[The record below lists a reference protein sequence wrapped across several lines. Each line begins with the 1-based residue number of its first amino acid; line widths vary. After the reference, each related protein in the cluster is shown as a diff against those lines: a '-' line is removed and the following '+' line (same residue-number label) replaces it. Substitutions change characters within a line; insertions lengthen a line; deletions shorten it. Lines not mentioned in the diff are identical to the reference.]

1 MRIRRSFLILAA
13 GLSASLPTTRAATD
27 VAVTT
32 NLTIN
37 ALATMTNNNY
47 VIGGAT
53 LTIDLRNSSNS
64 PVDGTYIGRFK
75 DDGTG
80 TGILYKTGGGTLQY
94 NGFSDIDYFA
104 NRSFQSGPLT
114 APSDLRPLDNNPNT
128 LGSAGAG
135 AGFAGSIVVHEGTL
149 QVSGFINQWADYG
162 AFNGRFNL
170 DAGQMFGASS
180 VTVEAGA
187 KLTFQNTLS
196 NLVNADAD
204 LAGATANIPATP
216 LVARLNF
223 VNNLQAATTSVVEVG
238 KSSDYILVAHA
249 DFATA
254 GLAPGT
260 SSLGVLSGQGRFY
273 KTGVDAMIIR
283 GNSTFTGETVLAG
296 GDTTL
301 ASVNGDTLWSA
312 KSVNLASSGAGQ
324 GSNTPALADTD
335 AALRWKPGYAPG
347 ASSNTL
353 IVSGDQ
359 RIHNFQS
366 LFGESGIYQPILPG
380 TGAGSIVE
388 ISAVTDVL
396 RITQEAN
403 FDGFYTGAFTG
414 SGTLQKNGAGT
425 LALICIANSIAT
437 IDVNEGKLIS
447 NVQSLGTGIVN
458 IGAAGSLSIVQNDS
472 GALRSLITS
481 TSALSE
487 LRFKPT
493 DGVYYRGASALTQ
506 VGTDDVGVADITR
519 AQTNFYGKVIVEDGN
534 AIVFSP
540 EAIDAFANASAIQL
554 LSGTSGRESSI
565 RFNDTNQIVNNL
577 SGDANTRIFLGRG
590 NITLGMTVASTY
602 SGGIEGVGNLV
613 KTGTASFTLAGSTTY
628 FGATVVK
635 AGSLA
640 VTSTLGILNTSGLV
654 LKSTSS
660 FTGTG
665 SQSVGALF
673 GQADTTV
680 TIAGNLTVGI
690 SEDLRGR
697 LNTELLS
704 RPITVPAVSPA
715 YYLATDTTNLV
726 SGFTPAT
733 TLTFLVQ
740 QYGLG
745 DTNVVDGTVSAAEAL
760 AYLDTNLNGV
770 IDQAEIDAQRGL
782 LAYAGNITLS
792 GTNRS
797 LIKVGTE
804 SLVLTGTATYSGL
817 TDVQGGRLQ
826 VGVATLVGTS
836 GINIGIDGVFT
847 LDVGATDQVYTKPI
861 SGTGVFQ
868 KIGTGRL
875 DLDSTSTNFAGTYDV
890 AAGILAV
897 TFVQGSTAGVTNQGD
912 ASIALGATFIA
923 KVATD
928 LSWAGTTFGQGSFVK
943 TGAGTLT
950 MTTGSLLHTGLT
962 DVQQGGLRVTTAPVG
977 DLNIATGAT
986 FTADIASATSFSGV
1000 ITGGGNFVKLGV
1012 ADMLLLSANP
1022 GFTGNVQI
1030 NAGSLTISATNALA
1044 SAQLVSISDG
1054 ATLFIAGGASQTLA
1068 NVVGTSGATINALVP
1083 ATQLSLGASTGVTNN
1098 FAAQI
1103 VGNPVITKIGAG
1115 KLTFLRPAATPNQIS
1130 RIIVQTGELEASKAG
1145 LGSADIEV
1153 QSGATLRFFADTGVV
1168 DDYVGVAITGT
1179 GYIAKSGAGT
1189 VDLSGSNLTSVNTII
1204 NVGAGTLIVSE
1215 TALGNAR
1222 APLVSLSNGSVFEYR
1237 ATNSATFGVGNFAG
1251 SGSVVFSRTSTNT
1264 PTITLTPNS
1273 SGTTGYNGLTTV
1285 RTGVTLKLDTG
1296 FTSITGIATEAGSTL
1311 DLSSLPYLDIFQDAD
1326 TEFAG
1331 SLVGSANLTIFGAG
1345 LLNYTANSGNLSGY
1359 AGTVSVDDGKLGV
1372 SANNTK
1378 AVALDN
1384 GATLVITGGGNN
1396 YTGQITGSGYV
1407 LLGNG
1412 TDIDL
1417 TAGSNAATTTLGSA
1431 AIETLILGSGS
1442 RLTVNLTSISVLENT
1457 PIRLDGGLL
1466 DVVATGSVTL
1476 NLANIATTPGTPGV
1490 FGGLQLSATG
1500 GSASYALSGYVVGNL
1515 TVGSNVTAQLAR
1527 TINPATG
1534 SVGQQITGNLTV
1546 NGVLTLGTA
1555 HATTWD
1561 GGIFIAGDGVIG
1573 VNGILRGDGS
1583 FAGTLT
1589 NNGRL
1594 ETGYSPGTIYAAN
1607 FVNTGTIDA
1616 ELSYTDEDTV
1626 LFSGSATLNSG
1637 GASRLE
1643 LSRYG
1648 PGNYFGRR
1656 HILFMDTVSAGSAS
1670 YGTSG
1675 AVGEDPRFAAV
1686 VSTDAVPL
1694 RTLLVYPTQLQGG
1707 LDGTLGN
1714 ADDAQDTLR
1723 SLAVA
1728 GEVAV
1733 YVVRDRADYEFSTV
1747 DSHVIAWAKDITQV
1761 DLVDLGGGDW
1771 RSDRAATF
1779 TALGARLATLN
1790 DVDLRAALENFVPRG
1805 QAAFGTGII
1814 ASQRAEQDLIAR
1826 RLETGRFD
1834 MAGSSVKTSQWF
1846 FDVTSGK
1853 TTVDNGPTASITG
1866 ATAGFIRDIGFD
1878 GYAGFSFSIDKSKG
1892 SNASTT
1898 ANSNGFRIG
1907 AFGGTMT
1914 DKRTL
1919 ALDAGASL
1927 ASFSGDLTRNS
1938 VFGGNNTAS
1947 PSATSFSAWVRA
1959 STASAIDTSLSVT
1972 PYAQLEV
1979 SSTKLSSLS
1988 EGGKADALSVDD
2000 ATLNEATA
2008 TFGAGIQKSWM
2019 STSGSWRYRLALD
2032 VAYVA
2037 QLSGDTATFS
2047 SGIPDEGLA
2056 KFSNEQRILP
2066 GSGFSVAPTF
2076 TFGPSPEDTYTVS
2089 IRFDQASEG
2098 SATAF
2103 QFGYRKRF

>member
-32 NLTIN
+32 DLTIN
-37 ALATMTNNNY
+37 TLSTMTNNNY
-47 VIGGAT
+47 VIGDAT

-80 TGILYKTGGGTLQY
+80 TGTLYKTGGGTLQY

-114 APSDLRPLDNNPNT
+114 APSDLRPLANNPNV

-162 AFNGRFNL
+162 GFNNRFNL
-170 DAGQMFGASS
+170 AAGQMFGASS

-196 NLVNADAD
+196 NLVNANAD

-312 KSVNLASSGAGQ
+312 NSVNLASSGAGQ
-324 GSNTPALADTD
+324 GSNTPALADTA

-347 ASSNTL
+347 ASTNTL

-359 RIHNFQS
+359 RVRNFQS

-380 TGAGSIVE
+380 TGGGSIVE
-388 ISAVTDVL
+388 IAAATDVL

-414 SGTLQKNGAGT
+414 SGTLQKNGVGT
-425 LALICIANSIAT
+425 LALILLANSIAT

-493 DGVYYRGASALTQ
+493 DGVYYRGSSTLTQ
-506 VGTDDVGVADITR
+506 VGNDDVGVADITR

-590 NITLGMTVASTY
+590 NITLGMTAASTY
-602 SGGIEGVGNLV
+602 AGGIEGVGNLV
-613 KTGTASFTLAGSTTY
+613 KTGTATFTLAGSTTY

-640 VTSTLGILNTSGLV
+640 VTSTSGILNTSGLV
-654 LKSTSS
+654 LKSTTS
-660 FTGTG
+660 FSGIG

-673 GQADTTV
+673 GQAGTTV
-680 TIAGNLTVGI
+680 SVAGNLTVGI

-745 DTNVVDGTVSAAEAL
+745 DTNVDGTVSAAEAL
-760 AYLDTNLNGV
+760 AYLDTNVSGV

-782 LAYAGNITLS
+782 LAFAGNITLS

-847 LDVGATDQVYTKPI
+847 LDVGSTDQVYTKAI

-875 DLDSTSTNFAGTYDV
+875 DLDSTSTNFSGTYDV

-897 TFVQGSTAGVTNQGD
+897 TFAQGSTVGVTNQGD

-923 KVATD
+923 KVATN
-928 LSWAGTTFGQGSFVK
+928 LSWAGTTLGQGSFVK

-950 MTTGSLLHTGLT
+950 LTTGSLLHTGLT
-962 DVQQGGLRVTTAPVG
+962 DVQQGGLRVATAPVG
-977 DLNIATGAT
+977 NLNIATGAT
-986 FTADIASATSFSGV
+986 FTADIASATSFSGL
-1000 ITGGGNFVKLGV
+1000 ITGGGNFVKIGV
-1012 ADMLLLSANP
+1012 ADMLLVSANP

-1054 ATLFIAGGASQTLA
+1054 ATLFIADGASQTLA

-1103 VGNPVITKIGAG
+1103 VGNPVITKIGTG
-1115 KLTFLRPAATPNQIS
+1115 KLTFLRPAATPNEIS
-1130 RIIVQTGELEASKAG
+1130 TIIVQAGELEASKAG
-1145 LGSADIEV
+1145 LGSANIEV

-1168 DDYVGVAITGT
+1168 DSYVGVAITGV

-1189 VDLSGSNLTSVNTII
+1189 VDLSGSNLTSVSTII

-1222 APLVSLSNGSVFEYR
+1222 APLVALSNNAVFEYR

-1264 PTITLTPNS
+1264 PTITLTPNG

-1311 DLSSLPYLDIFQDAD
+1311 DLSSLPYLDIFQDTD

-1345 LLNYTANSGNLSGY
+1345 LLNYTANGGNLSGY
-1359 AGTVSVDDGKLGV
+1359 AGTVTVDDGKLGV

-1417 TAGSNAATTTLGSA
+1417 TAGSNAATTTLSSA

-1442 RLTVNLTSISVLENT
+1442 RLTVNLTSVSVLENT

-1476 NLANIATTPGTPGV
+1476 NLANIATTPGAPGA

-1500 GSASYALSGYVVGNL
+1500 GSASYALSGYVIGNL

-1527 TINPATG
+1527 TINPTTG
-1534 SVGQQITGNLTV
+1534 EVGQQITGNLTV

-1648 PGNYFGRR
+1648 PGIYFGRR
-1656 HILFMDTVSAGSAS
+1656 HVLFMDTVSAGSAS

-1707 LDGTLGN
+1707 LDGILGN
-1714 ADDAQDTLR
+1714 ADDTQDTLY

-1733 YVVRDRADYEFSTV
+1733 YVVRDRAEYEFSTV
-1747 DSHVIAWAKDITQV
+1747 DSHVIDWAKDITQV

-1771 RSDRAATF
+1771 RSDRASSF

-1805 QAAFGTGII
+1805 QAAFATGII

-1853 TTVDNGPTASITG
+1853 TDVDNGPTASITG

-1938 VFGGNNTAS
+1938 VFGGNNTSS
-1947 PSATSFSAWVRA
+1947 PSATSLSAWVRA

-1988 EGGKADALSVDD
+1988 EKGKADALSVDD

-2008 TFGAGIQKSWM
+2008 TFGAGIQHSWV

-2037 QLSGDTATFS
+2037 QLSGDTATFN

-2098 SATAF
+2098 NATAF

>member
-13 GLSASLPTTRAATD
+13 GLSASLPATRAATD

-37 ALATMTNNNY
+37 ALSTMTNNNY

-114 APSDLRPLDNNPNT
+114 APSDLRPLANNPNA

-135 AGFAGSIVVHEGTL
+135 AGFAGSIIVHEGTL
-149 QVSGFINQWADYG
+149 QVEGFINQWADYG
-162 AFNGRFNL
+162 EFNNRFNL
-170 DAGQMFGASS
+170 AAGQMFGASS

-196 NLVNADAD
+196 NLVNANAD

-324 GSNTPALADTD
+324 GSNTPALADTA

-347 ASSNTL
+347 ASSNTM

-359 RIHNFQS
+359 RVRNFQS

-380 TGAGSIVE
+380 TGTGSIVE
-388 ISAVTDVL
+388 ISAATDVL

-540 EAIDAFANASAIQL
+540 DATDAFANASAIQL

-602 SGGIEGVGNLV
+602 AGGIEGVGNLV

-673 GQADTTV
+673 GQAGTTV
-680 TIAGNLTVGI
+680 SVAGNLTVGI

-745 DTNVVDGTVSAAEAL
+745 DINVDGTVTAAEAL
-760 AYLDTNLNGV
+760 AYLDTNVSGV

-782 LAYAGNITLS
+782 LAYAGNITLT

-804 SLVLTGTATYSGL
+804 SLVLTGTANYSGL

-875 DLDSTSTNFAGTYDV
+875 DLDSTSTNFSGTYDV

-897 TFVQGSTAGVTNQGD
+897 TFAQGSTAGVTNQGD
-912 ASIALGATFIA
+912 ASMALGATFIA
-923 KVATD
+923 KVATN
-928 LSWAGTTFGQGSFVK
+928 LSWSGTTLGQGTFVK

-977 DLNIATGAT
+977 NLNIATGAT
-986 FTADIASATSFSGV
+986 FTADIASATSFSGLL
-1000 ITGGGNFVKLGV
+1000 TGGGNFVKLGV
-1012 ADMLLLSANP
+1012 ADMQLLSANP

-1030 NAGSLTISATNALA
+1030 NAGSLTISQTNALA

-1054 ATLFIAGGASQTLA
+1054 ATLFIAAGASQTLA
-1068 NVVGTSGATINALVP
+1068 NIVGTSGATINALVP

-1130 RIIVQTGELEASKAG
+1130 TIIVQTGELEASKAG
-1145 LGSADIEV
+1145 LGSANIEV

-1345 LLNYTANSGNLSGY
+1345 LLNYTANGGNLSGY
-1359 AGTVSVDDGKLGV
+1359 AGTITVDDGKLGV

-1396 YTGQITGSGYV
+1396 YTGQITGTGNV

-1466 DVVATGSVTL
+1466 DVVATGAVTL

-1500 GSASYALSGYVVGNL
+1500 GGASYALSGYVVGNL

-1527 TINPATG
+1527 TINPITG
-1534 SVGQQITGNLTV
+1534 LVGQQITGNLTV
-1546 NGVLTLGTA
+1546 NGELTLGTT

-1561 GGIFIAGDGVIG
+1561 GGIFVAGDGVIG

-1648 PGNYFGRR
+1648 PGIYFGRR
-1656 HILFMDTVSAGSAS
+1656 HVLFMDTVSAGSAS

-1707 LDGTLGN
+1707 LDGILGN

-1747 DSHVIAWAKDITQV
+1747 DSHVVAWAKDITQV

-1771 RSDRAATF
+1771 RSDRATTF
-1779 TALGARLATLN
+1779 TALGARFATLDDAN
-1790 DVDLRAALENFVPRG
+1790 LRAALENLTPRG

-1853 TTVDNGPTASITG
+1853 TTVDNGPSASITG

-1878 GYAGFSFSIDKSKG
+1878 GYAGLSFSIDKSKG

-1947 PSATSFSAWVRA
+1947 PSATSLSAWVRA
-1959 STASAIDTSLSVT
+1959 STASAIDTSLSIT

-2019 STSGSWRYRLALD
+2019 SISGSWRYRFALD

-2037 QLSGDTATFS
+2037 QLSGDTANFS

>member
-13 GLSASLPTTRAATD
+13 GLSASLPATRAATD

-114 APSDLRPLDNNPNT
+114 APSDLRPLANNPNA

-135 AGFAGSIVVHEGTL
+135 AGFAGSILVHEGTL

-170 DAGQMFGASS
+170 DAGQMFGATS

-196 NLVNADAD
+196 NLVNANAD

-324 GSNTPALADTD
+324 GSNTPALADTA

-347 ASSNTL
+347 ASSNTM

-359 RIHNFQS
+359 RVRNFQS

-380 TGAGSIVE
+380 TGTGSIVE
-388 ISAVTDVL
+388 ISAATDVL

-540 EAIDAFANASAIQL
+540 DATDAFANASAIQL

-602 SGGIEGVGNLV
+602 AGGIEGVGNLV

-673 GQADTTV
+673 GQAGTTV
-680 TIAGNLTVGI
+680 SVAGNLTVGI

-745 DTNVVDGTVSAAEAL
+745 DINVDGTVTAAEAL
-760 AYLDTNLNGV
+760 AYLDTNVSGV

-782 LAYAGNITLS
+782 LAYAGNITLT

-804 SLVLTGTATYSGL
+804 S
-817 TDVQGGRLQ
+817 
-826 VGVATLVGTS
+826 
-836 GINIGIDGVFT
+836 
-847 LDVGATDQVYTKPI
+847 
-861 SGTGVFQ
+861 
-868 KIGTGRL
+868 
-875 DLDSTSTNFAGTYDV
+875 
-890 AAGILAV
+890 
-897 TFVQGSTAGVTNQGD
+897 
-912 ASIALGATFIA
+912 
-923 KVATD
+923 
-928 LSWAGTTFGQGSFVK
+928 
-943 TGAGTLT
+943 
-950 MTTGSLLHTGLT
+950 
-962 DVQQGGLRVTTAPVG
+962 
-977 DLNIATGAT
+977 
-986 FTADIASATSFSGV
+986 
-1000 ITGGGNFVKLGV
+1000 
-1012 ADMLLLSANP
+1012 
-1022 GFTGNVQI
+1022 
-1030 NAGSLTISATNALA
+1030 
-1044 SAQLVSISDG
+1044 
-1054 ATLFIAGGASQTLA
+1054 
-1068 NVVGTSGATINALVP
+1068 
-1083 ATQLSLGASTGVTNN
+1083 
-1098 FAAQI
+1098 
-1103 VGNPVITKIGAG
+1103 
-1115 KLTFLRPAATPNQIS
+1115 
-1130 RIIVQTGELEASKAG
+1130 
-1145 LGSADIEV
+1145 
-1153 QSGATLRFFADTGVV
+1153 
-1168 DDYVGVAITGT
+1168 
-1179 GYIAKSGAGT
+1179 
-1189 VDLSGSNLTSVNTII
+1189 
-1204 NVGAGTLIVSE
+1204 
-1215 TALGNAR
+1215 
-1222 APLVSLSNGSVFEYR
+1222 
-1237 ATNSATFGVGNFAG
+1237 
-1251 SGSVVFSRTSTNT
+1251 
-1264 PTITLTPNS
+1264 
-1273 SGTTGYNGLTTV
+1273 
-1285 RTGVTLKLDTG
+1285 
-1296 FTSITGIATEAGSTL
+1296 
-1311 DLSSLPYLDIFQDAD
+1311 
-1326 TEFAG
+1326 
-1331 SLVGSANLTIFGAG
+1331 
-1345 LLNYTANSGNLSGY
+1345 
-1359 AGTVSVDDGKLGV
+1359 
-1372 SANNTK
+1372 
-1378 AVALDN
+1378 
-1384 GATLVITGGGNN
+1384 
-1396 YTGQITGSGYV
+1396 
-1407 LLGNG
+1407 
-1412 TDIDL
+1412 
-1417 TAGSNAATTTLGSA
+1417 
-1431 AIETLILGSGS
+1431 
-1442 RLTVNLTSISVLENT
+1442 
-1457 PIRLDGGLL
+1457 
-1466 DVVATGSVTL
+1466 
-1476 NLANIATTPGTPGV
+1476 
-1490 FGGLQLSATG
+1490 
-1500 GSASYALSGYVVGNL
+1500 
-1515 TVGSNVTAQLAR
+1515 
-1527 TINPATG
+1527 
-1534 SVGQQITGNLTV
+1534 
-1546 NGVLTLGTA
+1546 
-1555 HATTWD
+1555 
-1561 GGIFIAGDGVIG
+1561 
-1573 VNGILRGDGS
+1573 
-1583 FAGTLT
+1583 
-1589 NNGRL
+1589 
-1594 ETGYSPGTIYAAN
+1594 
-1607 FVNTGTIDA
+1607 
-1616 ELSYTDEDTV
+1616 
-1626 LFSGSATLNSG
+1626 
-1637 GASRLE
+1637 
-1643 LSRYG
+1643 
-1648 PGNYFGRR
+1648 
-1656 HILFMDTVSAGSAS
+1656 
-1670 YGTSG
+1670 
-1675 AVGEDPRFAAV
+1675 
-1686 VSTDAVPL
+1686 
-1694 RTLLVYPTQLQGG
+1694 
-1707 LDGTLGN
+1707 
-1714 ADDAQDTLR
+1714 
-1723 SLAVA
+1723 
-1728 GEVAV
+1728 
-1733 YVVRDRADYEFSTV
+1733 
-1747 DSHVIAWAKDITQV
+1747 
-1761 DLVDLGGGDW
+1761 
-1771 RSDRAATF
+1771 
-1779 TALGARLATLN
+1779 
-1790 DVDLRAALENFVPRG
+1790 
-1805 QAAFGTGII
+1805 
-1814 ASQRAEQDLIAR
+1814 
-1826 RLETGRFD
+1826 
-1834 MAGSSVKTSQWF
+1834 
-1846 FDVTSGK
+1846 
-1853 TTVDNGPTASITG
+1853 
-1866 ATAGFIRDIGFD
+1866 
-1878 GYAGFSFSIDKSKG
+1878 
-1892 SNASTT
+1892 
-1898 ANSNGFRIG
+1898 
-1907 AFGGTMT
+1907 
-1914 DKRTL
+1914 
-1919 ALDAGASL
+1919 
-1927 ASFSGDLTRNS
+1927 
-1938 VFGGNNTAS
+1938 
-1947 PSATSFSAWVRA
+1947 
-1959 STASAIDTSLSVT
+1959 
-1972 PYAQLEV
+1972 
-1979 SSTKLSSLS
+1979 
-1988 EGGKADALSVDD
+1988 
-2000 ATLNEATA
+2000 
-2008 TFGAGIQKSWM
+2008 
-2019 STSGSWRYRLALD
+2019 
-2032 VAYVA
+2032 
-2037 QLSGDTATFS
+2037 
-2047 SGIPDEGLA
+2047 
-2056 KFSNEQRILP
+2056 
-2066 GSGFSVAPTF
+2066 
-2076 TFGPSPEDTYTVS
+2076 
-2089 IRFDQASEG
+2089 
-2098 SATAF
+2098 
-2103 QFGYRKRF
+2103 

>member
-13 GLSASLPTTRAATD
+13 GLSASLPVTRAAE
-27 VAVTT
+27 VAVNTD
-32 NLTIN
+32 LTIN
-37 ALATMTNNNY
+37 TLATMTNNNY
-47 VIGGAT
+47 VIGDAT
-53 LTIDLRNSSNS
+53 LTIDLRNNSNS
-64 PVDGTYIGRFK
+64 PVDGTFTGRFK
-75 DDGTG
+75 DDGTSTG
-80 TGILYKTGGGTLQY
+80 TLFKTGGGTLQY
-94 NGFSDIDYFA
+94 NGFDNIDYFG
-104 NRSFQSGPLT
+104 NRSFQSFPLT
-114 APSDLRPLDNNPNT
+114 APSDLRPLANNPVV

-135 AGFAGSIVVHEGTL
+135 AGFAGSVVVHEGTL

-162 AFNGRFNL
+162 AFNAQFGLAGGR
-170 DAGQMFGASS
+170 MFGASS

-196 NLVNADAD
+196 NLVNANAD
-204 LAGATANIPATP
+204 LAGATPNIPATP

-254 GLAPGT
+254 GLAPGGT

-273 KTGVDAMIIR
+273 KTGADAMIIR

-312 KSVNLASSGAGQ
+312 NSVNLASSGAGQ
-324 GSNTPALADTD
+324 GSNTGANADTG

-347 ASSNTL
+347 AGSNTL

-359 RIHNFQS
+359 RIRNFQS
-366 LFGESGIYQPILPG
+366 LFGEGGIYQPILPG

-388 ISAVTDVL
+388 ISASTDVL
-396 RITQEAN
+396 RITQAAN

-481 TSALSE
+481 SSALSE

-493 DGVYYRGASALTQ
+493 DGVYYRGSSTLTQ
-506 VGTDDVGVADITR
+506 VGNDDVGVADITR
-519 AQTNFYGKVIVEDGN
+519 AQVNFFGKVIVEDGN

-540 EAIDAFANASAIQL
+540 EATDAFANASAIQL

-565 RFNDTNQIVNNL
+565 RFNDTNQVVNNL

-590 NITLGMTVASTY
+590 NITLGMTAASTY
-602 SGGIEGVGNLV
+602 AGGIEGVGNLV
-613 KTGTASFTLAGSTTY
+613 KTGTATFTLAGSTTY

-635 AGSLA
+635 AGTLA
-640 VTSTLGILNTSGLV
+640 VTSTSGILNTSGLV
-654 LKSTSS
+654 LKSTTS
-660 FTGTG
+660 FSGTG

-673 GQADTTV
+673 GQAGTTV
-680 TIAGNLTVGI
+680 SVAGNLTVGI
-690 SEDLRGR
+690 SEDLRDR

-715 YYLATDTTNLV
+715 YYLATDTSNLV

-745 DTNVVDGTVSAAEAL
+745 DTNVDGTVSAAEAL
-760 AYLDTNLNGV
+760 AYLDTNISGV
-770 IDQAEIDAQRGL
+770 IDQAEIDAQLGL
-782 LAYAGNITLS
+782 LVYAGNITLS

-836 GINIGIDGVFT
+836 GINIGADGVFT
-847 LDVGATDQVYTKPI
+847 LDVGATDQVYTKAI

-875 DLDSTSTNFAGTYDV
+875 DLDSTTTNFAGTYDV

-897 TFVQGSTAGVTNQGD
+897 TFAQGSTAGVTNQGD

-950 MTTGSLLHTGLT
+950 LTTGSLLHTGLT

-986 FTADIASATSFSGV
+986 FTADIAAATTLSGL
-1000 ITGGGNFVKLGV
+1000 ITGGGNFVKIGV
-1012 ADMLLLSANP
+1012 ADMLLVSANP

-1030 NAGSLTISATNALA
+1030 NAGSLTISEVNALA
-1044 SAQLVSISDG
+1044 AAQLVTISDG
-1054 ATLFIAGGASQTLA
+1054 ATLFIADGASQTLA
-1068 NVVGTSGATINALVP
+1068 NIVGTSGATINALVP
-1083 ATQLSLGASTGVTNN
+1083 ATQLSLGASVGVTNN

-1103 VGNPVITKIGAG
+1103 VGNPVITKIGTG
-1115 KLTFLRPAATPNQIS
+1115 KLTFLRPAATPNEIS
-1130 RIIVQTGELEASKAG
+1130 TIIVQAGELEASKAG
-1145 LGSADIEV
+1145 LGSANIEV

-1168 DDYVGVAITGT
+1168 DSYVGVAITGT
-1179 GYIAKSGAGT
+1179 GNVAKSGAGT
-1189 VDLSGSNLTSVNTII
+1189 VDLSGSNLTSVSTII

-1222 APLVSLSNGSVFEYR
+1222 APLVTLSNNAVFEYR

-1264 PTITLTPNS
+1264 PTITLTPNG

-1285 RTGVTLKLDTG
+1285 RAGVTLKLDTG
-1296 FTSITGIATEAGSTL
+1296 FVSITGIATEAGSTL
-1311 DLSSLPYLDIFQDAD
+1311 DLSSLPFLDVFQDAD

-1331 SLVGSANLTIFGAG
+1331 SLVGSANLRIFGTG

-1359 AGTVSVDDGKLGV
+1359 TGTVTVDDGKLGV

-1378 AVALDN
+1378 AVTLAN

-1396 YTGQITGSGYV
+1396 YTGQINGSGNV

-1417 TAGSNAATTTLGSA
+1417 TAGSNASTTTLSSA
-1431 AIETLILGSGS
+1431 AIQKLILGSGS
-1442 RLTVNLTSISVLENT
+1442 RLTVNLTSVSVLENT

-1476 NLANIATTPGTPGV
+1476 NLANIATTPGAPGA

-1515 TVGSNVTAQLAR
+1515 TVGTNVTAQLSR
-1527 TINPATG
+1527 TINPTTG
-1534 SVGQQITGNLTV
+1534 IVGQQITGNLTV
-1546 NGVLTLGTA
+1546 NGELTLGTT

-1561 GGIFIAGDGVIG
+1561 GGISIAGDGVVG
-1573 VNGILRGDGS
+1573 VNGILRGDAS
-1583 FAGTLT
+1583 FGGTLT

-1594 ETGYSPGTIYAAN
+1594 ETGYSPGTIYATN

-1616 ELSYTDEDTV
+1616 ELSSNDEDTV
-1626 LFSGSATLNSG
+1626 LFSGTATLNSG
-1637 GASRLE
+1637 GAGRLE

-1648 PGNYFGRR
+1648 LGNSYGRR
-1656 HILFMDTVSAGSAS
+1656 HVLFLDTVSAGLAS

-1675 AVGEDPRFAAV
+1675 SPGEDPRFATV
-1686 VSTDAVPL
+1686 VSTDASPL

-1707 LDGTLGN
+1707 LDGILGN
-1714 ADDAQDTLR
+1714 ADDVQDTLY

-1733 YVVRDRADYEFSTV
+1733 YVVRDSVEYEFSTV
-1747 DSHVIAWAKDITQV
+1747 DSHVIDWAKDITQV

-1771 RSDRAATF
+1771 RSDRASSF

-1790 DVDLRAALENFVPRG
+1790 DVDLRAALENFTPRS
-1805 QAAFGTGII
+1805 QAAFATGII

-1826 RLETGRFD
+1826 RLETSRFD

-1853 TTVDNGPTASITG
+1853 TEVDNGPSASITG

-1878 GYAGFSFSIDKSKG
+1878 GYAGFSFSIGKSKG
-1892 SNASTT
+1892 DNISTT
-1898 ANSNGFRIG
+1898 ANSNGYRIG

-1919 ALDAGASL
+1919 AIDVGASL
-1927 ASFSGDLTRNS
+1927 ASFSGDVTRNS
-1938 VFGGNNTAS
+1938 VFGGNNAAS
-1947 PSATSFSAWVRA
+1947 PSATSLSGWVRA
-1959 STASAIDTSLSVT
+1959 STASAIDESLSIT
-1972 PYAQLEV
+1972 PYAQIQV

-1988 EGGKADALSVDD
+1988 ESGNPDALSVDD
-2000 ATLNEATA
+2000 ATVNEATA
-2008 TFGAGIQKSWM
+2008 TLGAGIQHSWV
-2019 STSGSWRYRLALD
+2019 STSGSWRYRLGLD

-2037 QLSGDTATFS
+2037 QLSGDTTTFD
-2047 SGIPDEGLA
+2047 SGVPDEGLA

>member
-1 MRIRRSFLILAA
+1 MRLRRSFLILAA
-13 GLSASLPTTRAATD
+13 GLSASVPVTRAAD
-27 VAVTT
+27 VAVNTD
-32 NLTIN
+32 LTIN
-37 ALATMTNNNY
+37 SLATMTNNNY
-47 VIGGAT
+47 IIGDAT

-75 DDGTG
+75 DDSTGTG
-80 TGILYKTGGGTLQY
+80 TLFKTGGGTLQY
-94 NGFSDIDYFA
+94 NGFDNIDYFG

-114 APSDLRPLDNNPNT
+114 APSDLRPLANNPNA

-135 AGFAGSIVVHEGTL
+135 AGFAGSIIVHEGTL
-149 QVSGFINQWADYG
+149 QVEGFINQWADYG
-162 AFNGRFNL
+162 AFNNRFNL
-170 DAGQMFGASS
+170 AAGQMFGASS

-196 NLVNADAD
+196 NLVNANAD
-204 LAGATANIPATP
+204 LAGATPNIPATP

-254 GLAPGT
+254 GLVPGGT
-260 SSLGVLSGQGRFY
+260 TSLGVLSGQGRFY
-273 KTGVDAMIIR
+273 KTGADAMIIR

-312 KSVNLASSGAGQ
+312 NSVNLASSGAGQ
-324 GSNTPALADTD
+324 GSNTPALADTG

-347 ASSNTL
+347 AGSNTL

-359 RIHNFQS
+359 RIRNFQS
-366 LFGESGIYQPILPG
+366 LFGEGGVYQPILPG

-388 ISAVTDVL
+388 ISASTDVL
-396 RITQEAN
+396 RITQAVN

-447 NVQSLGTGIVN
+447 NVQSLGTGVVN

-481 TSALSE
+481 SSALSE

-493 DGVYYRGASALTQ
+493 DGVYYRGSSTLTQ
-506 VGTDDVGVADITR
+506 VGNNDVGVADITR
-519 AQTNFYGKVIVEDGN
+519 AQVNFFGKVIVEDGN

-554 LSGTSGRESSI
+554 LSGPSGRESSI
-565 RFNDTNQIVNNL
+565 RFNDTNQIANNL

-602 SGGIEGVGNLV
+602 AGGIEGVGNLV
-613 KTGTASFTLAGSTTY
+613 KTGAATFTLSGSTTY

-640 VTSTLGILNTSGLV
+640 VTSTSGILNTSGLV
-654 LKSTSS
+654 LKSTTS
-660 FTGTG
+660 FSGTG
-665 SQSVGALF
+665 AQSVGALF
-673 GQADTTV
+673 GQAGTTV
-680 TIAGNLTVGI
+680 TVGGNLTVGI

-697 LNTELLS
+697 LSAELLS

-745 DTNVVDGTVSAAEAL
+745 DTTGDGTVSAAEAL
-760 AYLDTNLNGV
+760 TYLDTNASGV
-770 IDQAEIDAQRGL
+770 IDQAEIDARRDL
-782 LAYAGNITLS
+782 LAYAGNITLT

-836 GINIGIDGVFT
+836 GINIGADGVFT
-847 LDVGATDQVYTKPI
+847 LDVGSTNQVYTKAI

-875 DLDSTSTNFAGTYDV
+875 DLDSTSTNFSGTYDV

-897 TFVQGSTAGVTNQGD
+897 TFAQGSTAGITNQGD
-912 ASIALGATFIA
+912 ASMALGATFIA
-923 KVATD
+923 KVATN
-928 LSWAGTTFGQGSFVK
+928 LSWAGTTLGQGSFIK

-962 DVQQGGLRVTTAPVG
+962 DVQQGGLRVSTAPVG

-986 FTADIASATSFSGV
+986 FTADIAAATTFSGLL
-1000 ITGGGNFVKLGV
+1000 TGGGNFVKLGV
-1012 ADMLLLSANP
+1012 ADMQLLSANP
-1022 GFTGNVQI
+1022 GFTGNIQI
-1030 NAGSLTISATNALA
+1030 NAGSLTISQTNALS

-1054 ATLFIAGGASQTLA
+1054 ATLFIAAGASQTLA
-1068 NVVGTSGATINALVP
+1068 NIVGTSGATINALVP
-1083 ATQLSLGASTGVTNN
+1083 ATQLSLGASAGVTNN

-1103 VGNPVITKIGAG
+1103 VGNPVITKIGTG
-1115 KLTFLRPAATPNQIS
+1115 KLTFLRPAATPNEIS
-1130 RIIVQTGELEASKAG
+1130 TIIVQAGELEASKAG
-1145 LGSADIEV
+1145 LGSANIEV
-1153 QSGATLRFFADTGVV
+1153 QTGATLRFFADTGVV
-1168 DDYVGVAITGT
+1168 DSYIGVAITGA
-1179 GYIAKSGAGT
+1179 GFIAKSGTGT
-1189 VDLSGSNLTSVNTII
+1189 VDLSGSNLTSVDTLI

-1215 TALGNAR
+1215 TALGNGR
-1222 APLVSLSNGSVFEYR
+1222 APLVLLSSNAVFEYR

-1251 SGSVVFSRTSTNT
+1251 SGSVIFNRTSTNT
-1264 PTITLTPNS
+1264 PTITLNPNG

-1285 RTGVTLKLDTG
+1285 RAGVTLKLNTG
-1296 FTSITGIATEAGSTL
+1296 FTSITGIATDAGSTL
-1311 DLSSLPYLDIFQDAD
+1311 DLSSLSSLDIFQDTD
-1326 TEFAG
+1326 TAFAG

-1345 LLNYTANSGNLSGY
+1345 LLDYTANGGNLSGY
-1359 AGTVSVDDGKLGV
+1359 TGTVAVDDGRLGV

-1378 AVALDN
+1378 AVALSN

-1396 YTGQITGSGYV
+1396 YTGQITGSGDVY
-1407 LLGNG
+1407 LGNG
-1412 TDIDL
+1412 TDINL
-1417 TAGSNAATTTLGSA
+1417 TAGSNAATTTLSSA
-1431 AIETLILGSGS
+1431 AVDTLILGSGS
-1442 RLTVNLTSISVLENT
+1442 RLTVNLTSVSVLANT

-1476 NLANIATTPGTPGV
+1476 NLANINTTPGAFGGI
-1490 FGGLQLSATG
+1490 GGLQLSATG

-1515 TVGSNVTAQLAR
+1515 VVGSNVTAQLSR
-1527 TINPATG
+1527 TIDPTTG
-1534 SVGQQITGNLTV
+1534 FVGQQITGNLTV
-1546 NGVLTLGTA
+1546 NGVLTLGTT

-1561 GGIFIAGDGVIG
+1561 GGIFVAGDGLVG
-1573 VNGILRGDGS
+1573 ANGILRGDAN
-1583 FAGTLT
+1583 FTGTLT

-1594 ETGYSPGTIYAAN
+1594 ETGYSPGTIYATN

-1616 ELSYTDEDTV
+1616 ELSSNDEDTV

-1648 PGNYFGRR
+1648 PGIYFGRR
-1656 HILFMDTVSAGSAS
+1656 HVLFMDTVSAGSAS

-1707 LDGTLGN
+1707 LDGILGN
-1714 ADDAQDTLR
+1714 ADDTQDTLY

-1733 YVVRDRADYEFSTV
+1733 YVVRARADYEFSTV
-1747 DSHVIAWAKDITQV
+1747 NSQVVDWAKDITQV

-1771 RSDRAATF
+1771 RSDRASSF
-1779 TALGARLATLN
+1779 TALGARFATLDDAN
-1790 DVDLRAALENFVPRG
+1790 LRAALENLTPRG
-1805 QAAFGTGII
+1805 QAAFATGII
-1814 ASQRAEQDLIAR
+1814 ASQRAEQNLIAR
-1826 RLETGRFD
+1826 RLETSRFD

-1853 TTVDNGPTASITG
+1853 TEVDNGPSASITG

-1878 GYAGFSFSIDKSKG
+1878 GYAGFSFSIDKSDG
-1892 SNASTT
+1892 NNASTT
-1898 ANSNGFRIG
+1898 ANSNGYRIG

-1919 ALDAGASL
+1919 AIDVGASL
-1927 ASFSGDLTRNS
+1927 ASVSGDVTRNS
-1938 VFGGNNTAS
+1938 VFGGNNAAS
-1947 PSATSFSAWVRA
+1947 PSATSLSGWVRA
-1959 STASAIDTSLSVT
+1959 STASAIDESLSIT
-1972 PYAQLEV
+1972 PYAQIQV

-1988 EGGKADALSVDD
+1988 ESGNSDALSVDD
-2000 ATLNEATA
+2000 ATVNEATA
-2008 TFGAGIQKSWM
+2008 TLGAGLQNSWV
-2019 STSGSWRYRLALD
+2019 SSSGGWRYRLALD
-2032 VAYVA
+2032 VSYVA
-2037 QLSGDTATFS
+2037 QLSGDTTTFD

-2089 IRFDQASEG
+2089 VRFDQASEG
-2098 SATAF
+2098 NATAF

>member
-13 GLSASLPTTRAATD
+13 GLSASLPVTRAAD
-27 VAVTT
+27 VAVNTD
-32 NLTIN
+32 LTIN
-37 ALATMTNNNY
+37 SLATMTGNNY
-47 VIGGAT
+47 VIGDAT

-80 TGILYKTGGGTLQY
+80 IGTLYKTGGGTLQY

-104 NRSFQSGPLT
+104 NRSFQSEPLT
-114 APSDLRPLDNNPNT
+114 APSDLRPLANNPNV

-162 AFNGRFNL
+162 GFNNRFNL
-170 DAGQMFGASS
+170 AAGQMFGASS

-196 NLVNADAD
+196 NLVNANAD
-204 LAGATANIPATP
+204 LAGATPNIPATP

-254 GLAPGT
+254 GLAPGGT

-324 GSNTPALADTD
+324 GSNTPALADST

-347 ASSNTL
+347 ASTNTL

-359 RIHNFQS
+359 RIRNFQS
-366 LFGESGIYQPILPG
+366 LFGESGVYQPILPG
-380 TGAGSIVE
+380 TGGGSIVE
-388 ISAVTDVL
+388 IAAVTDVL

-403 FDGFYTGAFTG
+403 YDGFYTGAFTG
-414 SGTLQKNGAGT
+414 SGTLQKNGSGT

-493 DGVYYRGASALTQ
+493 DGVYYRGSSTLTQ
-506 VGTDDVGVADITR
+506 VGNDDVGVADITR

-540 EAIDAFANASAIQL
+540 DATDAFVNASAIQL

-565 RFNDTNQIVNNL
+565 RFNDTNQVVNNL

-590 NITLGMTVASTY
+590 NITLGMTAASTY
-602 SGGIEGVGNLV
+602 AGGIEGVGNLV
-613 KTGTASFTLAGSTTY
+613 KTGTATFTLSGSTTY

-640 VTSTLGILNTSGLV
+640 VTSTSGILNTSGLV
-654 LKSTSS
+654 LKSTTS
-660 FTGTG
+660 FSGAG

-745 DTNVVDGTVSAAEAL
+745 DTNVDGTVSAAEAL
-760 AYLDTNLNGV
+760 AYLDTNVSGV

-836 GINIGIDGVFT
+836 GINIGVDGVFT
-847 LDVGATDQVYTKPI
+847 LDVGATDQVYTKAI

-875 DLDSTSTNFAGTYDV
+875 DLDSASTNFSGTYDV

-897 TFVQGSTAGVTNQGD
+897 TFAQGSVAGVTNQGD

-986 FTADIASATSFSGV
+986 FTADIASATTLSGL
-1000 ITGGGNFVKLGV
+1000 ITGGGTFVKLGV

-1044 SAQLVSISDG
+1044 SAQLVTISDG
-1054 ATLFIAGGASQTLA
+1054 ATLFIADGASQTLA

-1083 ATQLSLGASTGVTNN
+1083 ATQLSLGASAGVTNN

-1103 VGNPVITKIGAG
+1103 VGNPVITKIGTG

-1130 RIIVQTGELEASKAG
+1130 TIIVQAGELEASKAG
-1145 LGSADIEV
+1145 LGSANIEV

-1168 DDYVGVAITGT
+1168 DSYVGVGITGT

-1189 VDLSGSNLTSVNTII
+1189 VDLSGSNLTSVSTII

-1222 APLVSLSNGSVFEYR
+1222 APLVALSNNAVFEYR

-1264 PTITLTPNS
+1264 PTITLTPNG

-1311 DLSSLPYLDIFQDAD
+1311 DLSSLPYLDIFQDTD

-1331 SLVGSANLTIFGAG
+1331 SLVGSANLSIFGTG

-1359 AGTVSVDDGKLGV
+1359 AGTVTVDDGKLGV

-1378 AVALDN
+1378 AVTLAN

-1396 YTGQITGSGYV
+1396 YTGQINGSGNV

-1417 TAGSNAATTTLGSA
+1417 TAGSNASTTTLSSA

-1442 RLTVNLTSISVLENT
+1442 RLTVNLTSVSVLENT

-1476 NLANIATTPGTPGV
+1476 NLANIATMPGAPGV

-1515 TVGSNVTAQLAR
+1515 TIGSNVTAQLAR

-1534 SVGQQITGNLTV
+1534 EVGQQITGNLTV
-1546 NGVLTLGTA
+1546 NGDLTLGTT
-1555 HATTWD
+1555 HATTWN
-1561 GGIFIAGDGVIG
+1561 GGIFIAGDGTVG
-1573 VNGILRGDGS
+1573 VNGILRGDAS

-1616 ELSYTDEDTV
+1616 ELSVDDEDTV
-1626 LFSGSATLNSG
+1626 LFSGTATLNSG
-1637 GASRLE
+1637 GAGRLE
-1643 LSRYG
+1643 FARYG
-1648 PGNYFGRR
+1648 LGNSYGRR
-1656 HILFMDTVSAGSAS
+1656 HVLFLDTVSAGSAS

-1675 AVGEDPRFAAV
+1675 AVGEDPRFATV
-1686 VSTDAVPL
+1686 VSTGANPL

-1707 LDGTLGN
+1707 LDGILGN
-1714 ADDAQDTLR
+1714 ADDTQDTLY

-1733 YVVRDRADYEFSTV
+1733 YHVRDRAEYEFSTV
-1747 DSHVIAWAKDITQV
+1747 DSHVIDWAKDITQV
-1761 DLVDLGGGDW
+1761 DLVDLGAGNW
-1771 RSDRAATF
+1771 RSDRAASF

-1790 DVDLRAALENFVPRG
+1790 DVNLRAALENFVPRG
-1805 QAAFGTGII
+1805 QAAFATGIL

-1853 TTVDNGPTASITG
+1853 TDVDNGPSASITG

-1919 ALDAGASL
+1919 ALDVGASI
-1927 ASFSGDLTRNS
+1927 ASVSGDVTRNS
-1938 VFGGNNTAS
+1938 VFGGNNSAS
-1947 PSATSFSAWVRA
+1947 PSATSLSAWARA
-1959 STASAIDTSLSVT
+1959 STASAIDTSLSIT
-1972 PYAQLEV
+1972 PYAQIEV

-1988 EGGKADALSVDD
+1988 ESGNPDALSVDD

-2037 QLSGDTATFS
+2037 QLSGDTTTFD